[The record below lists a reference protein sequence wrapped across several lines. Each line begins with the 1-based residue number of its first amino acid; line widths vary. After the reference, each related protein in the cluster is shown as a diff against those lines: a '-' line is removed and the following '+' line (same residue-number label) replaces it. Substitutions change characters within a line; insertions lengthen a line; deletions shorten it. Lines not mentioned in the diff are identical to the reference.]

1 MLPDNIDRDPLESR
15 VGFSQFS
22 SSLGAVLVFK
32 LFFAKEHS
40 VTWKEAF
47 CCVHVCIY
55 VYRSAVRPNIG
66 AFDLFLSRG

>member
-1 MLPDNIDRDPLESR
+1 MSPNNIDRDPLESR
-15 VGFSQFS
+15 VGFSPFS

-47 CCVHVCIY
+47 CCVHVCMY
-55 VYRSAVRPNIG
+55 AYRSALRPNMFGIG
-66 AFDLFLSRG
+66 AFDS